1 MVQRDQDEELMDG
14 IARARESTRSYHP
27 DAARVCHTAAAQN
40 KGLAAAQRIQS
51 TYRSGWSTIFFAM
64 WFPRTFYLMAR
75 PTNAWATCPPRCLRR
90 LVRE

>member
-1 MVQRDQDEELMDG
+1 MDG

-64 WFPRTFYLMAR
+64 WFPRTFLSHGKAYERLGDMPA
-75 PTNAWATCPPRCLRR
+75 ALLAPPRAGVTLSRR
-90 LVRE
+90 TAS